1 MSRGILNQA
10 KAWLSICQ
18 ACKKDIKAL
27 SSSIINCYYE
37 NLPEVNHMSKARD
50 TKKSDKKKPQKTAK
64 EKKQEKREKKN
75 K

>member
-1 MSRGILNQA
+1 MIPLFQNSNIPIGTKPLTR
-10 KAWLSICQ
+10 
-18 ACKKDIKAL
+18 
-27 SSSIINCYYE
+27 CYYE
-37 NLPEVNHMSKARD
+37 NLSEVNPMSKARD